1 MKIVLALIS
10 FLIVLLLLS
19 SCKTTVTE
27 SVPQSTQSE
36 WLKNLACDFPCWAE
50 ITPQKTSFEKVTT
63 ILQKGN
69 IPITFE
75 NEKEISFQFQGNISG
90 SVQRATNGTV
100 DQIVLV
106 IVDQKTTLGDIVQ
119 SIGQP
124 EKVSIVTHYLDANK
138 CNVVIVFEKK
148 GTILEF
154 SLENHSGNLNT
165 TADCQVDINMNSQVF
180 RVIFIGNKIN
190 DSEFWR
196 NASYSDLDY
205 MEWKGYGKYP

>member
-69 IPITFE
+69 IPVTFE
-75 NEKEISFQFQGNISG
+75 NEKEVSFQFQGNISG
-90 SVQRATNGTV
+90 SVQTASNGTV
-100 DQIVLV
+100 DNIILIV
-106 IVDQKTTLGDIVQ
+106 VDQKTRLDDIVQ
-119 SIGQP
+119 VIGEP
-124 EKVSIVTHYLDANK
+124 EKVSIVRDLYGNT
-138 CNVVIVFEKK
+138 CNVVMLFEKK
-148 GTILEF
+148 GTIFEF
-154 SLENHSGNLNT
+154 SLENHSDNPNT
-165 TADCQVDINMNSQVF
+165 ATDCQVDINGNSQVF